1 LLFQHLVDSFES
13 SIVTLITHT
22 DMITDDLRRMEERL
36 STIRDVA
43 SSEAR
48 MRLLEKSE
56 LLADI
61 WTLFGGHRKHL
72 ALLERNLQ
80 ALRMLYE
87 YHGLA
92 DRCVSSAQRE
102 LIGMREALEELR
114 PLTSQVLI
122 ANSDW
127 SMEAVIEQIMQGGER
142 VRMRQREVVSVRTGN
157 TSHKLLSP
165 TMFDS

>member
-1 LLFQHLVDSFES
+1 M
-13 SIVTLITHT
+13 LIMRTNA
-22 DMITDDLRRMEERL
+22 IAEDLQRIEERL

-43 SSEAR
+43 SSEAK

-56 LLADI
+56 LLVDI
-61 WTLFGGHRKHL
+61 WTLFGGHKKHL

-102 LIGMREALEELR
+102 MMGMKEALEDLR
-114 PLTSQVLI
+114 PLTSQILI
-122 ANSDW
+122 MKSDW
-127 SMEAVIEQIMQGGER
+127 SMEAVLEQIMQGGDR
-142 VRMRQREVVSVRTGN
+142 VRTRQKEVMSVRTEN
-157 TSHKLLSP
+157 ASHKLLSP
-165 TMFDS
+165 TMFDP